1 MPNSWGGTCRMRAGE
16 ARVPPDKHARGRSRS
31 VASLCCEETFDLLLA
46 QKKLVLECGKCGRIG
61 FGPSANDHVDERH
74 PLQDILAD
82 DFPESS
88 LQPISLH
95 NRVTMF
101 GNNEA
106 YAAMMEKGSDDP
118 EVQMLS
124 SDSLPIA

>member
-1 MPNSWGGTCRMRAGE
+1 
-16 ARVPPDKHARGRSRS
+16 
-31 VASLCCEETFDLLLA
+31 
-46 QKKLVLECGKCGRIG
+46 
-61 FGPSANDHVDERH
+61 
-74 PLQDILAD
+74 
-82 DFPESS
+82 
-88 LQPISLH
+88 
-95 NRVTMF
+95 MF